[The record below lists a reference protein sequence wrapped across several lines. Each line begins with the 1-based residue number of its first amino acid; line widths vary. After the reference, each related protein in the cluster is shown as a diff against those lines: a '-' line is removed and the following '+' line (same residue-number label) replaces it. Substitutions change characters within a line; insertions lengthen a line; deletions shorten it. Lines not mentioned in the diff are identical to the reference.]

1 MKNEQTNKLKRTN
14 KQNNTKQKKKNETM
28 FELALGSITLD
39 MIKKKEREK
48 RKKEVKKKLVLLSG
62 F

>member
-1 MKNEQTNKLKRTN
+1 MKNEQTNKLKPTN